1 MKKIELE
8 IVALSHSITQTH
20 SYAVVL
26 GEVNGLSRLP
36 IVIGG
41 FEAQAI
47 AVALERM
54 QPSRPLTH
62 DLMKN
67 FMYAFNVELME
78 IIINDLQEGIF
89 YSKLVCVNEHDTVEI
104 DSRTSDALALA
115 VRFGCPIYTYE
126 NILEN
131 AGILM
136 EDENKRKAEIPV
148 QDPGSSS
155 AYRDLTKMSLEELQK
170 LLTEV
175 LEHEDYIRAIEI
187 RDEINKRQIAFKHFI
202 LIGFPNCKINIGLNV
217 LGKREDGYHNIETIF
232 YPLPFYDV
240 LEVIQSEN
248 ASQQCQLFLS
258 GIKVDGNAEDNLC
271 IKAYHLLKKDF
282 PQLPAVKIYLHKA
295 ISVGAGLGGGS
306 ADGAFMLMLMN
317 EKFKL
322 NLSVQQLMQHA
333 LNLGSDCPFFIINKP
348 CFAQQ
353 RGENL
358 QPVSINLSGYKIVI
372 INPGIHINTAWA
384 FTQVKFSNNKLIKNI
399 NTTPVEEWKNISFER
414 F

>member
-26 GEVNGLSRLP
+26 GEVNGLRRLP

-67 FMYAFNVELME
+67 FMLAFNVELHE
-78 IIINDLQEGIF
+78 IVINDLQEGIF
-89 YSKLVCVNEHDTVEI
+89 YSKLVCSSENDTVEI

-136 EDENKRKAEIPV
+136 EEEGKPRQEEIPV
-148 QDPGSSS
+148 TAPTISEENQD
-155 AYRDLTKMSLEELQK
+155 LKNLSLEELEK

-175 LEHEDYIRAIEI
+175 LESEDYIRAISI
-187 RDEINKRQIAFKHFI
+187 RDEINARKTK
-202 LIGFPNCKINIGLNV
+202 
-217 LGKREDGYHNIETIF
+217 
-232 YPLPFYDV
+232 
-240 LEVIQSEN
+240 
-248 ASQQCQLFLS
+248 
-258 GIKVDGNAEDNLC
+258 
-271 IKAYHLLKKDF
+271 
-282 PQLPAVKIYLHKA
+282 
-295 ISVGAGLGGGS
+295 
-306 ADGAFMLMLMN
+306 
-317 EKFKL
+317 
-322 NLSVQQLMQHA
+322 
-333 LNLGSDCPFFIINKP
+333 
-348 CFAQQ
+348 
-353 RGENL
+353 
-358 QPVSINLSGYKIVI
+358 
-372 INPGIHINTAWA
+372 
-384 FTQVKFSNNKLIKNI
+384 
-399 NTTPVEEWKNISFER
+399 
-414 F
+414 